1 MADQLIVK
9 AYGGPDAGKLVSLDE
24 GVVRHVVYDESITAP
39 FVAPYQ
45 RAPAM
50 SQFPYLLVHTSDGSS
65 ALVPERDNDLLTAFR
80 ENAADPGAR
89 ESDVLSVEV
98 QRRGLDF

>member
-1 MADQLIVK
+1 MADQLIVR
-9 AYGGPDAGKLVSLDE
+9 AYGGPDADKLVLLDE
-24 GVVRHVVYDESITAP
+24 GAVRHVVYDENVTAP

-45 RAPAM
+45 RVPAM

-65 ALVPERDNDLLTAFR
+65 ALVPERDTDLLLAFQ
-80 ENAADPGAR
+80 ENAANPGAR